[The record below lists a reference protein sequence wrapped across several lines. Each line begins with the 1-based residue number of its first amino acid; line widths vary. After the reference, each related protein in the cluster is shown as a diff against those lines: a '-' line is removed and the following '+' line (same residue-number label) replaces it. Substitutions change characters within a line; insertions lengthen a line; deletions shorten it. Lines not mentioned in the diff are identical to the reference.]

1 MANFYGN
8 DPFFNNDMD
17 DVFNQL
23 FRRMGNQNSERARYL
38 VNGQSLTPD
47 EFTQYRATGKLPQNN
62 KTIEVSKDGKQAVK
76 KGGILEKLGT
86 NLTEQ
91 ARDGLLDPVIGREK
105 EIQET
110 AEILCRRTKNNAIL
124 VGDAGVGKTAVVE
137 GLAQAIVAGK
147 VPETIQDK
155 EIYSIDLSSLE
166 AGTQYRGS
174 FEENIK
180 QLVEEVKAAGNI
192 ILFFDEIHQILG
204 TGATGGEDGGKGLAD
219 IIKPALSR
227 GELSVIGATTQDEYR
242 NTILKNA
249 ALARRFNDVVIN
261 EPTAA
266 DTLRILQ
273 GVKELYEKH
282 HHVVLPDDVLKAAV
296 DYSIQYIPQRTLPD
310 KAIDLI
316 DMTAAHLA
324 AKNSQTDVETLDQ
337 RLKKLEAAKEAAIK
351 SEDFTK
357 AADIK
362 KSIEDKKGDRV
373 KKAVIAEGSTFRYEP
388 PEWMTFKTPMM
399 QQVFETIRN
408 TDFVIGKGG
417 KVSFPKAFDQFE
429 IVFDG
434 MRHALGIGGLHST
447 ESNRSVHS
455 DNQNVLIDAD
465 VASQYPNIIMK
476 LGLFPKALGKD
487 FLTVYGGI
495 IEKRLKAK
503 ARAKV
508 VNREIDECTDPA
520 RMAELKAEKAR
531 LAVEDKGAKIMLN
544 GSYGKL
550 GSPYSVLFAPHLMVA
565 VTLTGQLSLLML
577 IEEAHLRGIPVV
589 SANTDGVLFN
599 CPRTMFNGFVM
610 HEGKPTD
617 RLVPSPIQDIIDWWE
632 GVTSFKMEFGEYRAV
647 YSQSVNT
654 YMAITPDGS
663 YKRKGVLA
671 NHWRAETPWGA
682 RNSDYD
688 PGRSGLMKNMQMTI
702 CADAALGLILNGTP
716 VEQTIRECRDVREFI
731 TVVNATGGAMW
742 AEPVRQ
748 EFQDKWRNHWSDTNW
763 VWGDGPHHDMAG
775 IYSETRPEPKLIT
788 RGGDEKYLGK
798 VVRYYWSTNGAPIIK
813 VKAHPSTG
821 NRPKVSKTDGCRPL
835 MTLPDDFAVPD
846 DLDYGRYI
854 AEAENILRDIGYH
867 NRETVAAPS
876 ILESV
881 YTRALQIN

>member
-1 MANFYGN
+1 MATLIFDCEVAPNAFGLGVKRVEDGRKVWYEHAHFGTGDDYQRTDFDRDRVRRALRKN
-8 DPFFNNDMD
+8 QIVGFNSGAFDLPLIYMALDGASTQELMDAATRIIQERIPAWRAEQEFGIHIPKLDHIDLYDTNPSVMTGLKQLGGRMHVKLLQDLPFKPNEW
-17 DVFNQL
+17 L
-23 FRRMGNQNSERARYL
+23 TRA
-38 VNGQSLTPD
+38 
-47 EFTQYRATGKLPQNN
+47 EW
-62 KTIEVSKDGKQAVK
+62 IE
-76 KGGILEKLGT
+76 
-86 NLTEQ
+86 
-91 ARDGLLDPVIGREK
+91 GREYC
-105 EIQET
+105 
-110 AEILCRRTKNNAIL
+110 LN
-124 VGDAGVGKTAVVE
+124 GD
-137 GLAQAIVAGK
+137 
-147 VPETIQDK
+147 
-155 EIYSIDLSSLE
+155 LE
-166 AGTQYRGS
+166 ATH
-174 FEENIK
+174 
-180 QLVEEVKAAGNI
+180 V
-192 ILFFDEIHQILG
+192 LFDRLG
-204 TGATGGEDGGKGLAD
+204 EAIALRRALGEMNGLELRSASD
-219 IIKPALSR
+219 AQV
-227 GELSVIGATTQDEYR
+227 GE
-242 NTILKNA
+242 
-249 ALARRFNDVVIN
+249 
-261 EPTAA
+261 
-266 DTLRILQ
+266 
-273 GVKELYEKH
+273 
-282 HHVVLPDDVLKAAV
+282 
-296 DYSIQYIPQRTLPD
+296 
-310 KAIDLI
+310 
-316 DMTAAHLA
+316 
-324 AKNSQTDVETLDQ
+324 
-337 RLKKLEAAKEAAIK
+337 RL
-351 SEDFTK
+351 
-357 AADIK
+357 IK

-388 PEWMTFKTPMM
+388 PEWMVFKTPIM

-429 IVFDG
+429 IMFDG

-455 DNQNVLIDAD
+455 NNQNVLIDAD

-520 RMAELKAEKAR
+520 RMAELKTEKAR
-531 LAVEDKGAKIMLN
+531 LAVEDKGAKIQLN

-617 RLVPSPIQDIIDWWE
+617 RLAPSPIQDIIDWWE

-671 NHWRAETPWGA
+671 NHWRAETPWGT

-688 PGRSGLMKNMQMTI
+688 PGRDGLMKNMQMTI

-716 VEQTIRECRDVREFI
+716 VEQTIRECGDVREFI
-731 TVVNATGGAMW
+731 TVVNATGGA
-742 AEPVRQ
+742 
-748 EFQDKWRNHWSDTNW
+748 DWR
-763 VWGDGPHHDMAG
+763 G
-775 IYSETRPEPKLIT
+775 
-788 RGGDEKYLGK
+788 KYLGK
-798 VVRYYWSTNGAPIIK
+798 VVRYYWSTDGDPIIK
-813 VKAHPSTG
+813 MKAHPSTG

-835 MTLPDDFAVPD
+835 MILPDDFAVPE
-846 DLDYGRYI
+846 DLDFSRYV
-854 AEAENILRDIGYH
+854 AEAESILRDIGYY